1 MIKTRYSWL
10 WIIFMI
16 AMTLWYAWPQIF
28 YSMFILYDVIR
39 TFFPHLLPYL
49 DLFAQSI
56 NLGGEYSTW
65 WFR

>member
-1 MIKTRYSWL
+1 
-10 WIIFMI
+10 MI

>member
-10 WIIFMI
+10 WVVAMI
-16 AMTLWYAWPQIF
+16 AMTMWYAWPQIF
-28 YSMFILYDVIR
+28 YSMFILFDVIR

-49 DLFAQSI
+49 DPFAQAI
-56 NLGGEYSTW
+56 NLERGNSTW